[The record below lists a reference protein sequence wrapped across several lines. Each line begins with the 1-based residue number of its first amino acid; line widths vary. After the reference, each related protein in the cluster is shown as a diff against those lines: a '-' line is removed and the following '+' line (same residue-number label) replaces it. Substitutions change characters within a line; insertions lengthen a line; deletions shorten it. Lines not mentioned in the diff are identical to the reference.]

1 MVEVL
6 QNLTNLQY
14 IDNRIDELKRMRGD
28 LPEEILDIETEI
40 TRLEA
45 RTKRSKAEIKDLTL
59 EKSNLELEIVEADNL
74 VAKYEEQ
81 QLTVRNNREY
91 DALTKEIETQKQ
103 IKENAQAR
111 LEEIALQME
120 ELGKSVEESETKLED
135 TRKMLDEKKGNLD
148 KLIESTRKEED
159 ELIQKREEA
168 VKNLDSRYL
177 RSYERL
183 RKGLNNGMAVVAMEK
198 GSSLGMMLPP
208 QVQVEVRRK
217 NKIIFDENSGRIVVD
232 PSFFEEARKQLNFTT

>member
-1 MVEVL
+1 MIDVL

-14 IDNRIDELKRMRGD
+14 IDNRIDELKRLRGD

-40 TRLEA
+40 TRLET
-45 RTKRSKAEIKDLTL
+45 RIKRAKAEIKDLSV
-59 EKSNLELEIVEADNL
+59 EKGTLELEITDADSL
-74 VAKYEEQ
+74 ITKYEEQ
-81 QLTVRNNREY
+81 QLSVRNNREY
-91 DALTKEIETQKQ
+91 DALTKEIESQKQ
-103 IKENAQAR
+103 IKENDQSR
-111 LEEIALQME
+111 LEEIALQVT
-120 ELGKSVEESETKLED
+120 ELENSVEENESVLEETSKL
-135 TRKMLDEKKGNLD
+135 LDDKKNNLD
-148 KLIESTRKEED
+148 KLIENTRKEEE
-159 ELIQKREEA
+159 ELIKKRNEA

-232 PSFFEEARKQLNFTT
+232 PSFFEEARKQLNIS

>member
-1 MVEVL
+1 MLEVL

-14 IDNRIDELKRMRGD
+14 IDNRIDELKRLRGD

-45 RTKRSKAEIKDLTL
+45 RIKRSKAEIKDLTL
-59 EKSNLELEIVEADNL
+59 EKSNLELEIAEADAL
-74 VAKYEEQ
+74 VAKYEDQ

-91 DALTKEIETQKQ
+91 DALTKEIETQKH

-111 LEEIALQME
+111 LEEIALQKE
-120 ELGKSVEESETKLED
+120 ELEKSVEESEVKLEE
-135 TRKMLDEKKGNLD
+135 TGKMLDEKKGSLD
-148 KLIESTRKEED
+148 SLIESTRKEEE
-159 ELIQKREEA
+159 ELIRKREEA
-168 VKNLDSRYL
+168 VKNLDARYL

-183 RKGLNNGMAVVAMEK
+183 RKGLHNGMAVVAMEK

-232 PSFFEEARKQLNFTT
+232 PSFFDEARKQLNIS

>member
-1 MVEVL
+1 MVDVL

-45 RTKRSKAEIKDLTL
+45 RIKRSKAEIKDLTL
-59 EKSNLELEIVEADNL
+59 ENSNLELEITEADNL

-103 IKENAQAR
+103 IKENAQSR
-111 LEEIALQME
+111 LEEIALQKD
-120 ELGKSVEESETKLED
+120 ELEKSVEESEATLEE
-135 TRKMLDEKKGNLD
+135 TRKLLDDKKGNLD

-168 VKNLDSRYL
+168 VKNLEARYL

-232 PSFFEEARKQLNFTT
+232 PSFFEEARKQLNFN

>member
-1 MVEVL
+1 MVDVL
-6 QNLTNLQY
+6 QNLTYLQY

-40 TRLEA
+40 TRLES
-45 RTKRSKAEIKDLTL
+45 RIKRSKAEIKDLMV
-59 EKSNLELEIVEADNL
+59 ESSNLELEIKESDAL
-74 VAKYEEQ
+74 VAKYEDQ

-103 IKENAQAR
+103 IKINAQAR
-111 LEEIALQME
+111 LEEIELQKN
-120 ELGKSVEESETKLED
+120 ELEISVEESELKLEE
-135 TRKMLDEKKGNLD
+135 TNKQLDAKKGNLD
-148 KLIESTRKEED
+148 KLIESTQKEED
-159 ELIQKREEA
+159 ELLKKREEA
-168 VKNLDSRYL
+168 VNKLDTRYL

-232 PSFFEEARKQLNFTT
+232 PSFFEEARKRLNVN

>member
-14 IDNRIDELKRMRGD
+14 IDNRIDELKRLRGD

-45 RTKRSKAEIKDLTL
+45 RIKRSKAEIKDLEV
-59 EKSNLELEIVEADNL
+59 EKSNLELEISEADSL
-74 VAKYEEQ
+74 VEKYEEQ
-81 QLTVRNNREY
+81 QLSVRNNREY

-103 IKENAQAR
+103 IKENAQSR
-111 LEEIALQME
+111 LEEIALQKQ
-120 ELGKSVEESETKLED
+120 ELEKMVEESGAKLEE
-135 TRKMLDEKKGNLD
+135 TRKMLDEKKSNLD
-148 KLIESTRKEED
+148 KLIENTKQEEQ
-159 ELIQKREEA
+159 ELLRKREEA
-168 VKNLDSRYL
+168 VKNLDTRYL

-232 PSFFEEARKQLNFTT
+232 PSFFEEARKQLKLS

>member
-14 IDNRIDELKRMRGD
+14 IDNRIDELKRLRGD

-45 RTKRSKAEIKDLTL
+45 RIKRSNAEVKDLTV
-59 EKSNLELEIVEADNL
+59 EQSNLELEITEADSL
-74 VAKYEEQ
+74 VSKYEDQ

-111 LEEIALQME
+111 LEEIALQKE
-120 ELGKSVEESETKLED
+120 ELEKSIEESEVKLEE
-135 TRKMLDEKKGNLD
+135 TRKLLDEKKGNLD
-148 KLIESTRKEED
+148 KLIESTQKEEE
-159 ELIQKREEA
+159 ELIRKRDEA
-168 VKNLDSRYL
+168 VKNLDARYL

-232 PSFFEEARKQLNFTT
+232 PSFFDEARKQLNIN

>member
-6 QNLTNLQY
+6 QNLTYLQY

-40 TRLEA
+40 TRLES
-45 RTKRSKAEIKDLTL
+45 RIKRSKAEIKDLIM
-59 EKSNLELEIVEADNL
+59 ESSNLELEIKEAEAL
-74 VAKYEEQ
+74 VAKYEDQ

-103 IKENAQAR
+103 IQVNAQAR
-111 LEEIALQME
+111 LEEIDLQKN
-120 ELGKSVEESETKLED
+120 ELENSVVESELKLEE
-135 TRKMLDEKKGNLD
+135 TMKQLDDKKGNLD
-148 KLIESTRKEED
+148 KLIESTQKEED
-159 ELIQKREEA
+159 ELLKKRDEA
-168 VKNLDSRYL
+168 VNNLDTRFL

-208 QVQVEVRRK
+208 QVQVEVRRR

-232 PSFFEEARKQLNFTT
+232 PSFFEEARRRLNVI

>member
-103 IKENAQAR
+103 IKENAQSR
-111 LEEIALQME
+111 LEEIALQIE
-120 ELGKSVEESETKLED
+120 ELGKSVEESEAKLEE
-135 TRKMLDEKKGNLD
+135 TQKMLDEKKGNLD